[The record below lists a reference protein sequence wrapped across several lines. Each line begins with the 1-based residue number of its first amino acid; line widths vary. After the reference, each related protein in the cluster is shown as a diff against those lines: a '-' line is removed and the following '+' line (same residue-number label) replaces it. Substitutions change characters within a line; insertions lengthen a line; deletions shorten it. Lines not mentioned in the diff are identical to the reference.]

1 MHLSPQP
8 PPLSPMKA
16 RTRYAPSPT
25 GPQHIG
31 GLRTALYS
39 WLLARNTGG
48 QFILRLEDTDRER
61 YDAESERSIKES
73 LRWLGLDWDEGPEVG
88 GPHAPYTQSERL
100 PIYREAAERLITEGK
115 AYRCYCTRE
124 RLDTMRAEKE
134 AAKQSTG
141 YDRKCRDL
149 SPEERAA
156 NEAAGLKSV
165 VRFRMPLEGSVT
177 FTDAIRGDITFENA
191 LLDDFVILKSDG
203 YPTYQLAA
211 PLDDVLMGI
220 THIIRGEE
228 WISSASK
235 NILITKALGHEPLT
249 YAHLPLILGPDK
261 KKLSKR
267 NGDAAVSDYQKAGY
281 LPEVLM
287 NFIALLGWSEGT
299 DQELY
304 TREELVAKFSLENV
318 TNHAAVFDV
327 QKLDWMNG
335 LAIRSMPLPELA
347 KQCVPYLQAAGL
359 VADPLPAEMLPYVE
373 TVIALEQERLRKL
386 SDAPEMAAF
395 FFKSDLDWEDKALK
409 KLQADGAKAVLAAVA
424 DALDAVQEWSV
435 ETVEAAVRGVMDSL
449 GMKPGDVVHPVRA
462 AVTGRTVGPGLF
474 ETIHVLGKAKTVRRL
489 RNTG

>member
-1 MHLSPQP
+1 
-8 PPLSPMKA
+8 MKA

-39 WLLARNTGG
+39 WLLARKTGG
-48 QFILRLEDTDRER
+48 QFLLRLEDTDRER

-100 PIYREAAERLITEGK
+100 PLYQAAAELLIAGGK
-115 AYRCYCTRE
+115 AYRCYCTKE
-124 RLDTMRAEKE
+124 RLDAMRAERE

-149 SPEERAA
+149 TADERAA

-165 VRFRMPLEGSVT
+165 VRFAMPAEGSVT
-177 FTDAIRGDITFENA
+177 FTDAIRGDITFDNA

-211 PLDDVLMGI
+211 PLDDVLMKI
-220 THIIRGEE
+220 TQIIRGEE
-228 WISSASK
+228 WISSATK
-235 NILITKALGHEPLT
+235 NILLTRALGHEPPI

-267 NGDAAVSDYQKAGY
+267 NGDAAVKDYQEAGY

-299 DQELY
+299 DKELY
-304 TREELVAKFSLENV
+304 TREELIAKFSLENV
-318 TNHAAVFDV
+318 TNHPAVFDV
-327 QKLDWMNG
+327 VKLEWMNG
-335 LAIRSMPLPELA
+335 LAIRSMPLTELA
-347 KQCVPYLQAAGL
+347 NRCTPYLQAVGL
-359 VADPLPAEMLPYVE
+359 VADPVPAETASYIESV
-373 TVIALEQERLRKL
+373 VALVQERLKRL
-386 SDAPEMAAF
+386 ADAPEMTAF
-395 FFKSDLDWEDKALK
+395 FFKEELDWDPKALK
-409 KLQADGAKAVLAAVA
+409 GVQSDGAKDLLNAAA
-424 DALDAVQEWSV
+424 DALETTADWTL
-435 ETVEAAVRGVMDSL
+435 ETVEAAVRGVIESKAV
-449 GMKPGDVVHPVRA
+449 KPGEVIHPVRA

-474 ETIHVLGKAKTVRRL
+474 ETIHVLGKAKAVRRL
-489 RNTG
+489 RSTV